1 MDVDPAQLSIMAK
14 VREHVSGHSYSVRLL
29 DALADGGWVVQE
41 LDPRLGSVQFMHPR
55 NRDEVPTP
63 PNTPRNWWPDPT
75 YSIIEHVT
83 IHLSGNRIISIFL
96 SEHRAPWVNGS
107 MAGPTSFKAAHR
119 WLETHG
125 EHREVPT

>member
-29 DALADGGWVVQE
+29 DALAEGGWVVQE
-41 LDPRLGSVQFMHPR
+41 LDPRIGSVQFMHPR

-63 PNTPRNWWPDPT
+63 PNTPRNWWPGST

-83 IHLSGNRIISIFL
+83 IHLSGHRIISIFL